1 MTAEDTPTSAAR
13 RLARSERL
21 SRRRFEI
28 LPLSG
33 PGAAFTEV
41 RGRQPGSSSVA
52 PEELAELIS
61 SIATVGVLQPIL
73 VEEADD
79 GRRRLV
85 AGERRLRAAKWL
97 ATDQPDVDRY
107 QHIPAVICPG
117 PLPEEDRRV
126 WQLVENLAREDLR
139 PGELAAALLF
149 ERCSVL
155 TGELLAAGVTVPADV
170 ADIEDPVAR
179 FRALDRLRLNAGHSR
194 LGAPWPEVLRRLGV
208 QITKR
213 KAQQLVRAFAA
224 LPAEISEE
232 MDAAKI
238 ALHTRLH
245 YLQLDRGNRQAATE
259 IWAAVKQRDRPELL
273 TAAVRA
279 RLTDDDLDAGTAVD
293 VAEQVHADANAAR
306 QRAAHDGTPESV
318 ALNPACAT
326 QGSAAPANKE
336 PGGIGGDE
344 RPIEIVDP
352 AVVGDV
358 LAGLKKLTAAL
369 RAGSKLTAYDAGSLR
384 LCTTEL
390 LRGIHQ
396 TDPENVGAD
405 AMSLWVGNGAG
416 RQNP

>member
-1 MTAEDTPTSAAR
+1 MTAQDTPTSAAR

-21 SRRRFEI
+21 SQRRFDL

-41 RGRQPGSSSVA
+41 QGRQPGSPSVA

-85 AGERRLRAAKWL
+85 AGERRMRAAKWL

-107 QHIPAVICPG
+107 QHIPAVVCPG

-170 ADIEDPVAR
+170 AAIEDPVAR
-179 FRALDRLRLNAGHSR
+179 FRALDQLRLIAGHSR

-208 QITKR
+208 HITKR

-224 LPAEISEE
+224 LPPEISAE

-245 YLQLDRGNRQAATE
+245 YLQLDRGNRQAATD
-259 IWAAVKQRDRPELL
+259 IWAAVTQRERPELL

-279 RLTDDDLDAGTAVD
+279 RLTDNTLAPNAAVD
-293 VAEQVHADANAAR
+293 TAEQLHAEANAAR
-306 QRAAHDGTPESV
+306 QRAVRNGSAETAASDPSG
-318 ALNPACAT
+318 AT
-326 QGSAAPANKE
+326 QAPAALPEKDVGR
-336 PGGIGGDE
+336 GGADAMPTGLIGDT
-344 RPIEIVDP
+344 
-352 AVVGDV
+352 VVTEV
-358 LAGLKKLTAAL
+358 LAGLKKLAAAL
-369 RAGSKLTAYDAGSLR
+369 RAGSELPAYDKGSLR
-384 LCTTEL
+384 LCATEL
-390 LRGIHQ
+390 LRVLERS
-396 TDPENVGAD
+396 DP
-405 AMSLWVGNGAG
+405 GNDVEVV
-416 RQNP
+416 P